1 MSPLRMREVLI
12 GQVRVGGRAPLV
24 LIGGPCVIESE
35 VFAMKMA
42 ESIRKIASPLRV
54 PYIFKS
60 SYDKA
65 NRSSIRS
72 FRGPGLNKGL
82 QILKRIKKEFNLP
95 VLSDVHTVEE
105 VEPASE
111 VLDCLQIPAFLCR
124 QTDLV
129 IAAARTGKAVNVK
142 KGQFLA
148 PWEVRNIIEKIEAAR
163 NRNILL
169 TERGTTFGYNYL
181 VNDMRSLQV
190 MRGFGYPVLFDATH
204 STQLPGGEGHRSGGQ
219 REFIAG
225 LARAACG
232 MGCDGLFLEVHSRP
246 DKALSDGT
254 NMLALKDLRP
264 LLEEVLQIDAI
275 VDHRKG
281 NL

>member
-1 MSPLRMREVLI
+1 MTRVVPI
-12 GQVRVGGRAPLV
+12 GNVRVGGEAPLV

-35 VFAMKMA
+35 AFSMRMA
-42 ESIRKIASPLRV
+42 ESIQRIASRLHI

-72 FRGPGLNKGL
+72 FRGPGLHKGL
-82 QILKRIKKEFNLP
+82 QILRRIKKELGLP

-105 VEPASE
+105 VGPASE

-129 IAAARTGKAVNVK
+129 VAAAKTGKAVNVK

-148 PWEVRNIIEKIEAAR
+148 PWDVRNIIEKIEAAR

-219 REFIAG
+219 REFVAG

-232 MGCDGLFLEVHSRP
+232 IGCDGLFLEVHSQP
-246 DKALSDGT
+246 EKAPSDGT

-264 LLEEVLQIDAI
+264 LLEEVLEIDAV

-281 NL
+281 KR

>member
-1 MSPLRMREVLI
+1 MTRVVLI
-12 GQVRVGGRAPLV
+12 GNVRVGGEAPLV

-35 VFAMKMA
+35 LLAMRMA
-42 ESIRKIASPLRV
+42 ESIRKIASRLHI

-82 QILKRIKKEFNLP
+82 RILKRIKKEFGLP
-95 VLSDVHTVEE
+95 VLSDVHTVGET
-105 VEPASE
+105 EPASE

-129 IAAARTGKAVNVK
+129 VAAAKTGKAVNVK

-148 PWEVRNIIEKIEAAR
+148 PWDVRNIIEKIEAAR

-190 MRGFGYPVLFDATH
+190 MREFGYPVLFDATH
-204 STQLPGGEGHRSGGQ
+204 STQLPAAEGDRSGGQ

-264 LLEEVLQIDAI
+264 LLEEILQIDAI
-275 VDHRKG
+275 VDGRKK
-281 NL
+281 

>member
-1 MSPLRMREVLI
+1 MREVLV
-12 GQVRVGGRAPLV
+12 GNVRVGGEAPLV

-35 VFAMKMA
+35 VFAIKMA
-42 ESIRKIASPLRV
+42 ESIQKIASFLRV

-82 QILKRIKKEFNLP
+82 QILKRIKKEFSLP

-190 MRGFGYPVLFDATH
+190 MREFGYPVLFDATH

-232 MGCDGLFLEVHSRP
+232 MGCDGLFLEVHSKP
-246 DKALSDGT
+246 EKALSDGT

-264 LLEEVLQIDAI
+264 LLEEILQIDAV
-275 VDHRKG
+275 VDHREVKS
-281 NL
+281 